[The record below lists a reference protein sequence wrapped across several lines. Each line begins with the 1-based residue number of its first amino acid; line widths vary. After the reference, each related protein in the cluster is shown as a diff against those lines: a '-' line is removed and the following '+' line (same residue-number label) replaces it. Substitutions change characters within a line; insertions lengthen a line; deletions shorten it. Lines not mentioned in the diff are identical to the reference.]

1 MGNQNPYTEEDQTKE
16 YTEKRLSNDTDLIT
30 IQIQIYYVVHTK
42 RSEVI
47 FLEYVYDQ
55 QYWKTQ

>member
-30 IQIQIYYVVHTK
+30 IQI
-42 RSEVI
+42 
-47 FLEYVYDQ
+47 
-55 QYWKTQ
+55 